1 MARKVTRL
9 RFTEDELANPKIKK
23 AASKAEKAAEK
34 ADRAAAKT
42 PKKRKLKLKHVWKQK
57 RKSTK

>member
-9 RFTEDELANPKIKK
+9 RFTEDELANHKIKK
-23 AASKAEKAAEK
+23 AASKAKKAADQ

-42 PKKRKLKLKHVWKQK
+42 PKKRKLKLDGG
-57 RKSTK
+57 